1 MKSAN
6 RMIKKWEVKY
16 SALDS
21 LRKKNPRNKTV
32 QKLIFYLDRSMNRN
46 KGRFHTIVI
55 TRFLV

>member
-16 SALDS
+16 SALGS
-21 LRKKNPRNKTV
+21 LRKKTPRNKTV